1 VAILFSDPFTYANDL
16 LATVNANWPD
26 HTGTVSPFRVLS
38 NVVTLFSGAAG
49 NDHISSYSG
58 ITWPADIYAQ
68 VNVTITGTTDNG
80 AGIGP
85 AVRMVAGVETFY
97 SMVCDHAASNNI
109 RLSRSLAGV
118 HSTLG
123 NRTQAFT
130 DGAAARLQALG
141 TVLTMSID
149 GVPLGADIS
158 DAGIASGRAG
168 IRYSSSETS
177 ASLDDFEGGDAVVAG
192 GVTDGW
198 KVLLH

>member
-1 VAILFSDPFTYANDL
+1 VAILFSDPFTYANGG
-16 LATVNANWPD
+16 LATANANWPI
-26 HTGTVSPFRVLS
+26 HTGSVSFFQVSS
-38 NVVTLFSGAAG
+38 NAVTLAAAG
-49 NDHISSYSG
+49 NDHVASYSG
-58 ITWPADIYAQ
+58 ITWPDDIYAQ
-68 VNVTITGTTDNG
+68 VKVTVTGTADSG

-85 AVRMVAGVETFY
+85 AVRMVAGVESFY

-130 DGAAARLQALG
+130 DGAVARLQALG